1 MNNNKFSKL
10 LIPNTKVY
18 LWIIGILVTLLMLLN
33 IYVGLVGVMTLLYL
47 IYYNWRTN
55 RERKKKWQNYIESF
69 SSNIDSAAR
78 YAILNLPLPLVL
90 VDLDGTVSWY
100 NSKFGELFESK
111 EILEQNIEKLVP
123 SIEVERWSKMKAST
137 GNQNK

>member
-55 RERKKKWQNYIESF
+55 RERKRNGKT
-69 SSNIDSAAR
+69 
-78 YAILNLPLPLVL
+78 IL
-90 VDLDGTVSWY
+90 
-100 NSKFGELFESK
+100 
-111 EILEQNIEKLVP
+111 
-123 SIEVERWSKMKAST
+123 KASHLI
-137 GNQNK
+137 

>member
-1 MNNNKFSKL
+1 M
-10 LIPNTKVY
+10 
-18 LWIIGILVTLLMLLN
+18 
-33 IYVGLVGVMTLLYL
+33 
-47 IYYNWRTN
+47 
-55 RERKKKWQNYIESF
+55 
-69 SSNIDSAAR
+69 
-78 YAILNLPLPLVL
+78 L

-123 SIEVERWSKMKAST
+123 SIEVEKMVENESLEQ